1 MNMEL
6 NNNFLSESQVFDNQ
20 GNFPNRNKDHFQEET
35 KPLNN
40 KKAFQNLKE
49 KIISKDVKEIFNS
62 DTQSKN
68 TMKSLKKE
76 VKINDTIVAIIS
88 SIIIVLCF
96 FQLNELISADYKMTD
111 IILTMRTA
119 IIILSVPNSIHYLK
133 Q

>member
-6 NNNFLSESQVFDNQ
+6 NNNYFSESQVNDNSSV
-20 GNFPNRNKDHFQEET
+20 NTTKNKDHFFEET
-35 KPLNN
+35 KPLN
-40 KKAFQNLKE
+40 KKAFQNFKD

-62 DTQSKN
+62 ETQSKN

-88 SIIIVLCF
+88 FIIIILCF

-119 IIILSVPNSIHYLK
+119 IIILSIPNSIHFIN